1 MTTDC
6 AACAIMDA
14 ACERN
19 ESESTAESD
28 PIATTMDSAEFNY
41 PPRRHLTYVH
51 TIAIAATVAGGR
63 GGSSDDGFS
72 RSMSID
78 LWFAIRLYGRR
89 PSSSSQILLPPPVVI
104 TQSESHPCMR
114 GYSSVHTQQPAGPI
128 REYNID
134 PYILLDE
141 ELKYIFEDIRQ
152 EINRATNHQE
162 LKKIA
167 VYYFD
172 GQGKAIRPMVAMLM
186 AKALNYHMH
195 NETSNVV
202 HAQRQIAMISEMI
215 HTASLVHDDVIDQ
228 SFARRGKP
236 SVNVIW
242 NHKKPAVGPPATTPR
257 SCQEKSI
264 ITTAAAAPPFPA

>member
-1 MTTDC
+1 MC
-6 AACAIMDA
+6 
-14 ACERN
+14 
-19 ESESTAESD
+19 
-28 PIATTMDSAEFNY
+28 
-41 PPRRHLTYVH
+41 
-51 TIAIAATVAGGR
+51 
-63 GGSSDDGFS
+63 
-72 RSMSID
+72 
-78 LWFAIRLYGRR
+78 
-89 PSSSSQILLPPPVVI
+89 
-104 TQSESHPCMR
+104 
-114 GYSSVHTQQPAGPI
+114 
-128 REYNID
+128 
-134 PYILLDE
+134 
-141 ELKYIFEDIRQ
+141 Q

-242 NHKKPAVGPPATTPR
+242 NHKKKFNLSANPSKGLINGPPGFIVFQGFSRNFPGNLQWVTR
-257 SCQEKSI
+257 FVQEVMSD
-264 ITTAAAAPPFPA
+264 TA